1 MRADVFS
8 LVDAHAPGTPLVPME
23 NVLLLYSTSGRV
35 PAAPLCFFPSGAQLM
50 TTANPLT
57 TPIARSGAAP
67 GPYSQAQLDT
77 LRTLATTNPQL
88 INQPVNSN
96 TAQLPLNMALAG
108 ARLAAAKIL
117 VEVGAAAGVPV
128 QVQVQGGRTAL
139 GDALWSN
146 NMDTVGWVWESGLDR
161 VLGPGL
167 FSAAMNSAVGPV
179 NPTVTLTSKTAT
191 VQWLLDQG
199 LVPDSTSMLVAVQ
212 QFPSIATLFVS
223 RGLLTGAV
231 LDAGLQRDID
241 LGKLAHPFAYALL
254 PDKSNANYVAVS
266 TADGEALRSALAAP
280 TTAPINSTLPH
291 APRVGTVLH
300 YAFASGKHMFASLL
314 LSNGADATLRTPS
327 GESVVGAAAA
337 SGSLPSVVLAL
348 ASADPEA
355 VHATNTTPR
364 GAKLTPLL
372 AAVTAMRS
380 AVVVQAL
387 VTAGADPT
395 DVQHNGVNAAFY
407 ALYNLQDPVA
417 ANNAG
422 YTADVAK
429 AIITLLAA
437 GNPAGRKVDLDE
449 YNPVVRASVRSM
461 AASMGIMLAK

>member
-1 MRADVFS
+1 MA
-8 LVDAHAPGTPLVPME
+8 
-23 NVLLLYSTSGRV
+23 
-35 PAAPLCFFPSGAQLM
+35 
-50 TTANPLT
+50 TANPLT

-67 GPYSQAQLDT
+67 GPYSQPQLDT

-128 QVQVQGGRTAL
+128 QVQGGRTAL
-139 GDALWSN
+139 GEALWSN
-146 NMDTVGWVWESGLDR
+146 NMDTVGWVWDSGLDR

-167 FSAAMNSAVGPV
+167 FPAAMNSVVGPV

-266 TADGEALRSALAAP
+266 SADGVALRSALAAP

-300 YAFASGKHMFASLL
+300 YAFASGKHMFAGLL
-314 LSNGADATLRTPS
+314 LSNGADATLRTAS

-337 SGSLPSVVLAL
+337 SGSLPAVALAL

-355 VHATNTTPR
+355 VHATNITPR

-417 ANNAG
+417 ANSAG

-437 GNPAGRKVDLDE
+437 GNPAGRKVDLDA